1 MSDSL
6 IALLIGISLLFIA
19 LWVFWPANGLYARWQ
34 RGRRMTARIRRED
47 ALKHIHNC
55 EMGGSVA
62 SIQSIAGALGV
73 SLNKASATLS
83 ELEEHNLAQISNG
96 GIRLTPAGRESA
108 LHTLRAHRMWERYLA
123 DETGYSEQEWHD
135 LAERYEHELTPSEV
149 EALSAKLGY
158 PTHDPHGDP
167 IPAADGKVVHHGG
180 QPLTAAEVD
189 IPLRI
194 VHLEDE
200 PDVVYAQLVAEG
212 LHPGMALRL
221 VERTPERLRFWAGGD
236 EHTLAPVLAAN
247 ISVLTLPEMETEDP
261 VGKPLSHLRSG
272 ESAVVLSISP
282 VCRGLDRQRLLDL
295 GLLPGSRCPVDFTG
309 MSWSGSS
316 TLARPGFIAGNQ
328 SGRRVGWSGRRSESL
343 SNPRRADRSARRPG

>member
-6 IALLIGISLLFIA
+6 ITLLVGSGLLIIA
-19 LWVFWPANGLYARWQ
+19 LWFFWPEKGLYARWQ

-47 ALKHIHNC
+47 ALKHIHSC
-55 EMGGSVA
+55 EMSGSLA
-62 SIQSIAGALGV
+62 TIQSIAGALGV
-73 SLNKASATLS
+73 NLNKASATLS

-123 DETGYSEQEWHD
+123 DETGYSEREWHD

-167 IPAADGKVVHHGG
+167 IPAPDGEIVHHGG
-180 QPLTAAEVD
+180 QPLTAAEIDV
-189 IPLRI
+189 PLRI

-212 LHPGMALRL
+212 LHPGMVLRL

-247 ISVLTLPEMETEDP
+247 ISVLALPEMEAEEP
-261 VGKPLSHLRSG
+261 VGKPLSQLQSG

-295 GLLPGSRCPVDFTG
+295 GLLPGTKVSVELTG
-309 MSWSGSS
+309 
-316 TLARPGFIAGNQ
+316 PGGDPKAYRIRGALIALRDDQ
-328 SGRRVGWSGRRSESL
+328 
-343 SNPRRADRSARRPG
+343 ADRILVE

>member
-6 IALLIGISLLFIA
+6 VALLIGLGLLFIT
-19 LWVFWPANGLYARWQ
+19 LWVFWPENGLYARWQ
-34 RGRRMTARIRRED
+34 RGRRMNARICSED
-47 ALKHIHNC
+47 ALKHIHSC

-73 SLNKASATLS
+73 NLNRASATLS
-83 ELEEHNLAQISNG
+83 ELEAHNLAQISNG

-108 LHTLRAHRMWERYLA
+108 LHILRAHRMWERYLA

-135 LAERYEHELTPSEV
+135 IAERYEHELTPSEV
-149 EALSAKLGY
+149 EALSARLGY

-167 IPAADGKVVHHGG
+167 IPAADGEIVHHGG
-180 QPLTAAEVD
+180 EPLTAAEVD
-189 IPLRI
+189 VPLRI

-212 LHPGMALRL
+212 LHPGMILRL
-221 VERTPERLRFWAGGD
+221 VERAPERLRFWAGGD
-236 EHTLAPVLAAN
+236 EHTLAPVVAAN
-247 ISVLTLPEMETEDP
+247 ISVLALATVEAEEP
-261 VGKPLSHLRSG
+261 VGKPLSHLQPG

-295 GLLPGSRCPVDFTG
+295 GLLPGTKVSVELIG
-309 MSWSGSS
+309 
-316 TLARPGFIAGNQ
+316 PGGDPKAYRIRGALIALRDDQ
-328 SGRRVGWSGRRSESL
+328 
-343 SNPRRADRSARRPG
+343 ADRILVE